1 MNNQP
6 CFMVDIETTSADKS
20 KAQILEIGIV
30 ACSWSKQGILL
41 PKKKNPD
48 YHTYLHY
55 AGDPETNFAKE
66 HQLELFALCNKTVP
80 KEPELIREGIL
91 SFFKEHHAQTPVTVL
106 GLNSAGFDMPLLS
119 KHGILKE
126 SVWVDNGDTQDL
138 VGDYHYRIED
148 ITGARMMAMR
158 VTGLDYSSLTNAAVA
173 LCPEIKLPEGKA
185 HDAIYDCYRQIQMYN
200 GLIRL
205 VRGGRMV

>member
-6 CFMVDIETTSADKS
+6 CFMIDIETTSADKS
-20 KAQILEIGIV
+20 KAQVLEIGIV

-41 PKKKNPD
+41 PKKKDPD

-66 HQLELFALCNKTVP
+66 HQVELYALCNKTEP
-80 KEPELIREGIL
+80 KDHELIREGIL
-91 SFFKEHHAQTPVTVL
+91 TFFKNHHAQTPVTVL
-106 GLNSAGFDMPLLS
+106 GLNAASFDMPILS

-126 SVWVDNGDTQDL
+126 SVWVDNEEGQDL
-138 VGDYHYRIED
+138 VGDYHYRVED

-158 VTGLDYSSLTNAAVA
+158 VTGMNYGPLTNAAMA

-185 HDAIYDCYRQIQMYN
+185 HDALYDCYRQIVMYN